1 MKVKH
6 SKFKNTAIL
15 FELLVKQI
23 TQEVLSNSTKNLS
36 EKIIKEFFSSN
47 KELAKELRLY
57 NQIVKEKYSSIDD
70 AKLFLEEVSKER
82 IKLDENKL
90 NKEKY
95 NLIKTIKESYDLN
108 KFLSSNLQNYKL
120 LASVYKVFEAKT
132 MGRKVEIRDF
142 IESNNT
148 ILEHITHK
156 KISVKQADTL
166 YESFKQQSEDLRLLT
181 YKLLIENFNKKYSN
195 LDDSQKGLLR
205 EFINNVTNT
214 STFPKFIEE
223 ETKKVLANL
232 VKESKGINDKV
243 TKIKIS
249 EMIKLYKSDKFLK
262 ENQEKQVSV
271 LMLTYELLK
280 EVKNVNSTR
289 SVKKQY

>member
-23 TQEVLSNSTKNLS
+23 TQEVLSNSTKNVS

-47 KELAKELRLY
+47 KELAKELKLY

-156 KISVKQADTL
+156 KISAKQADTL

-195 LDDSQKGLLR
+195 LDDFQKGLLR

-289 SVKKQY
+289 SVKK

>member
-23 TQEVLSNSTKNLS
+23 THEVLSNSTKNVS

-70 AKLFLEEVSKER
+70 AKLFLEEVAKER

-90 NKEKY
+90 NREKY
-95 NLIKTIKESYDLN
+95 NLIKTIKESYDLD

-120 LASVYKVFEAKT
+120 LASVYKVFETKT
-132 MGRKVEIRDF
+132 LGRKVEIRDF
-142 IESNNT
+142 IDSNNT
-148 ILEHITHK
+148 ILEHITNK
-156 KISVKQADTL
+156 RIAVKPADAL

-223 ETKKVLANL
+223 ETKKVLSNL
-232 VKESKGINDKV
+232 VKESKTVNDKV

-249 EMIKLYKSDKFLK
+249 EMIKLYKSEKFLK

-289 SVKKQY
+289 SVKK

>member
-23 TQEVLSNSTKNLS
+23 THEVLSNSTKNVS

-70 AKLFLEEVSKER
+70 AKLFLEEVAKER
-82 IKLDENKL
+82 IKLDENRL
-90 NKEKY
+90 NREKY
-95 NLIKTIKESYDLN
+95 NLIKTIKESYDLD

-120 LASVYKVFEAKT
+120 LASVYKIFETKT
-132 MGRKVEIRDF
+132 LGRKVEIRDF
-142 IESNNT
+142 IDSNNT
-148 ILEHITHK
+148 ILEHITNK
-156 KISVKQADTL
+156 RIATKPADTL

-223 ETKKVLANL
+223 ETKKVLSNL
-232 VKESKGINDKV
+232 VKESKTVNDKV

-249 EMIKLYKSDKFLK
+249 EMIKLYKSEKFLK

-289 SVKKQY
+289 SVKK

>member
-23 TQEVLSNSTKNLS
+23 THEVLSNSTKNVS

-70 AKLFLEEVSKER
+70 AKLFLEEVAKER
-82 IKLDENKL
+82 VKLDENKL
-90 NKEKY
+90 NREKY
-95 NLIKTIKESYDLN
+95 NLIKTIKESYDLD

-120 LASVYKVFEAKT
+120 LASVYKIFETKT
-132 MGRKVEIRDF
+132 LGRKVEIRDF
-142 IESNNT
+142 IDSNNT
-148 ILEHITHK
+148 ILEHVTNKRIATK
-156 KISVKQADTL
+156 PTDAL

-195 LDDSQKGLLR
+195 LDDSQK
-205 EFINNVTNT
+205 
-214 STFPKFIEE
+214 
-223 ETKKVLANL
+223 
-232 VKESKGINDKV
+232 
-243 TKIKIS
+243 
-249 EMIKLYKSDKFLK
+249 
-262 ENQEKQVSV
+262 
-271 LMLTYELLK
+271 
-280 EVKNVNSTR
+280 
-289 SVKKQY
+289 

>member
-23 TQEVLSNSTKNLS
+23 TQEVLSNSTKNIS

-47 KELAKELRLY
+47 KELAKELKLY

-82 IKLDENKL
+82 TKLDENKL

-95 NLIKTIKESYDLN
+95 NLIKTIKESYDLD

-142 IESNNT
+142 IDSNNT

-156 KISVKQADTL
+156 KISSKQADNL
-166 YESFKQQSEDLRLLT
+166 YESFRQQSEDLRLLT

-232 VKESKGINDKV
+232 VKESKSITDKV

-289 SVKKQY
+289 SVKK

>member
-23 TQEVLSNSTKNLS
+23 THEVLSNSTKNVS

-70 AKLFLEEVSKER
+70 AKLFLEEVAKER

-90 NKEKY
+90 NREKY
-95 NLIKTIKESYDLN
+95 NLIKTIKESYDLD

-120 LASVYKVFEAKT
+120 LASVYKIFETKT
-132 MGRKVEIRDF
+132 LGRKVEIRDF
-142 IESNNT
+142 IDSNNT
-148 ILEHITHK
+148 ILEHVTNKRIATK
-156 KISVKQADTL
+156 PTDTL

-223 ETKKVLANL
+223 ETKKVLSNL
-232 VKESKGINDKV
+232 VKESKTVNDKV

-249 EMIKLYKSDKFLK
+249 EMIKLYKSEKFLK

-289 SVKKQY
+289 SVKK

>member
-23 TQEVLSNSTKNLS
+23 THEVLSNSTKNVS

-70 AKLFLEEVSKER
+70 AKLFLEEVAKER

-90 NKEKY
+90 NREKY
-95 NLIKTIKESYDLN
+95 NLIKTIKESYDLD

-120 LASVYKVFEAKT
+120 LASVYKVFETKT
-132 MGRKVEIRDF
+132 LGRKVEIRDF
-142 IESNNT
+142 IDSNNT
-148 ILEHITHK
+148 ILEHVTNKRIANKPT
-156 KISVKQADTL
+156 DTL

-223 ETKKVLANL
+223 ETKKVLSNL
-232 VKESKGINDKV
+232 VKESKTVNDKV

-249 EMIKLYKSDKFLK
+249 EMIKLYKSEKFLK

-280 EVKNVNSTR
+280 EVKNVNSAR
-289 SVKKQY
+289 SVKK

>member
-23 TQEVLSNSTKNLS
+23 TQEVLSNSTKNIS

-47 KELAKELRLY
+47 KELAKELKLY

-82 IKLDENKL
+82 TKLDENKL

-95 NLIKTIKESYDLN
+95 NLIKTIKESYDLD

-142 IESNNT
+142 IDSNNT

-156 KISVKQADTL
+156 KVSLKQADTL

-289 SVKKQY
+289 SVKK

>member
-23 TQEVLSNSTKNLS
+23 THEVLSNSTKNVS

-70 AKLFLEEVSKER
+70 AKLFLEEVAKER
-82 IKLDENKL
+82 VKLDENKL
-90 NKEKY
+90 NREKY
-95 NLIKTIKESYDLN
+95 NLIKTIKESYDLD

-120 LASVYKVFEAKT
+120 LASVYKIFENKT
-132 MGRKVEIRDF
+132 LGRKVEIRDF
-142 IESNNT
+142 IDSNNT
-148 ILEHITHK
+148 ILEHVTNKRIATK
-156 KISVKQADTL
+156 PADTL

-223 ETKKVLANL
+223 ETKKVLSNL
-232 VKESKGINDKV
+232 VKESKGITDKV

-289 SVKKQY
+289 SVKK

>member
-23 TQEVLSNSTKNLS
+23 THEVLSNSTKNVS

-70 AKLFLEEVSKER
+70 AKLFLEEVAKER
-82 IKLDENKL
+82 VKLDENKL
-90 NKEKY
+90 NREKY
-95 NLIKTIKESYDLN
+95 NLIKTIKESYDLD

-120 LASVYKVFEAKT
+120 LASVYKIFETKT
-132 MGRKVEIRDF
+132 LGRKVEIRDF
-142 IESNNT
+142 IDSNNT
-148 ILEHITHK
+148 ILEHITNK
-156 KISVKQADTL
+156 RIATKPADTL

-223 ETKKVLANL
+223 ETKKVLSNL
-232 VKESKGINDKV
+232 VKESKTVNDKV

-249 EMIKLYKSDKFLK
+249 EMIKLYKSEKFLK

-289 SVKKQY
+289 SVKK

>member
-1 MKVKH
+1 
-6 SKFKNTAIL
+6 
-15 FELLVKQI
+15 
-23 TQEVLSNSTKNLS
+23 
-36 EKIIKEFFSSN
+36 
-47 KELAKELRLY
+47 
-57 NQIVKEKYSSIDD
+57 
-70 AKLFLEEVSKER
+70 
-82 IKLDENKL
+82 L

-95 NLIKTIKESYDLN
+95 NLIKTIKESYDLD

-120 LASVYKVFEAKT
+120 LASVYKVFETKT
-132 MGRKVEIRDF
+132 LGRQVEIRDF
-142 IESNNT
+142 IDSNNT
-148 ILEHITHK
+148 ILEHIVNKRVSTK
-156 KISVKQADTL
+156 PSDTL

-214 STFPKFIEE
+214 SAFPKFIEE
-223 ETKKVLANL
+223 ETKKVLSNL
-232 VKESKGINDKV
+232 VKESKSISDKV

-262 ENQEKQVSV
+262 ENQDKQVSV

-280 EVKNVNSTR
+280 EIKNVNT
-289 SVKKQY
+289 VGATKK

>member
-23 TQEVLSNSTKNLS
+23 THEVLSNSTKNVS

-70 AKLFLEEVSKER
+70 AKLFLEEVAKER

-90 NKEKY
+90 NREKY
-95 NLIKTIKESYDLN
+95 NLIKTIKESYDLD

-120 LASVYKVFEAKT
+120 LASVYKIFETKT
-132 MGRKVEIRDF
+132 LGRKVEIRDF
-142 IESNNT
+142 IDSNNT
-148 ILEHITHK
+148 ILEHVTNKRIATK
-156 KISVKQADTL
+156 PTDTL

-223 ETKKVLANL
+223 ETKKVLSNL
-232 VKESKGINDKV
+232 IKESKTINDKV

-249 EMIKLYKSDKFLK
+249 EMIKLYKSEKFLK

-289 SVKKQY
+289 SVKK

>member
-23 TQEVLSNSTKNLS
+23 TQEVLSNSTKNIS

-47 KELAKELRLY
+47 KELAKELKLY

-82 IKLDENKL
+82 AKLDENKL

-95 NLIKTIKESYDLN
+95 NLIKTIKESYDLD

-156 KISVKQADTL
+156 KVSLKQADTL

-232 VKESKGINDKV
+232 VKESKGITDKV

-280 EVKNVNSTR
+280 EVKNVNSAR
-289 SVKKQY
+289 SVKK

>member
-23 TQEVLSNSTKNLS
+23 TQEVLSNSTKNIS

-47 KELAKELRLY
+47 KELAKELKLY

-82 IKLDENKL
+82 TKLDENKL

-95 NLIKTIKESYDLN
+95 NLIKTIKESYDLD

-148 ILEHITHK
+148 ILEHVTHK
-156 KISVKQADTL
+156 RISAKQADTL

-289 SVKKQY
+289 SVKK

>member
-23 TQEVLSNSTKNLS
+23 THEVLSNSTKNVS

-70 AKLFLEEVSKER
+70 AKLFLEEVAKER

-90 NKEKY
+90 NREKY
-95 NLIKTIKESYDLN
+95 NLIKTIKESYDLD

-120 LASVYKVFEAKT
+120 LASVYKIFETKT
-132 MGRKVEIRDF
+132 LGRKVEIRDF
-142 IESNNT
+142 IDSNNT
-148 ILEHITHK
+148 ILEHVTNKRIANKST
-156 KISVKQADTL
+156 DTL

-223 ETKKVLANL
+223 ETKKVLSNL
-232 VKESKGINDKV
+232 VKESKTVNDKV

-249 EMIKLYKSDKFLK
+249 EMIKLYKSEKFLK

-280 EVKNVNSTR
+280 EVKNVNSAR
-289 SVKKQY
+289 SVKK

>member
-1 MKVKH
+1 
-6 SKFKNTAIL
+6 L

-23 TQEVLSNSTKNLS
+23 THEVLSNSTKNVS

-70 AKLFLEEVSKER
+70 AKLFLEEVAKER

-90 NKEKY
+90 NREKY
-95 NLIKTIKESYDLN
+95 NLIKTIKESYDLD

-120 LASVYKVFEAKT
+120 LASVYKIFETKT
-132 MGRKVEIRDF
+132 LGRKVEIRDF
-142 IESNNT
+142 IDSNNT
-148 ILEHITHK
+148 ILEHITNK
-156 KISVKQADTL
+156 RIATKPADTL

-223 ETKKVLANL
+223 ETKKVLSNL
-232 VKESKGINDKV
+232 VKESKTVNDKV

-249 EMIKLYKSDKFLK
+249 EMIKLYKSEKFLK

-289 SVKKQY
+289 SVKK

>member
-23 TQEVLSNSTKNLS
+23 TQEVLSNSTKNVS

-47 KELAKELRLY
+47 KELAKELKLY

-70 AKLFLEEVSKER
+70 AKLFLEEVAKER
-82 IKLDENKL
+82 VKLDENKL

-95 NLIKTIKESYDLN
+95 NLIKTIKESYDLD

-120 LASVYKVFEAKT
+120 LASVYKIFETKT
-132 MGRKVEIRDF
+132 LGRKVEIRDF
-142 IESNNT
+142 IDSNNT
-148 ILEHITHK
+148 ILEHIVNK
-156 KISVKQADTL
+156 RISTKQSDTL

-181 YKLLIENFNKKYSN
+181 YKLLIESFNKKYSN

-223 ETKKVLANL
+223 ETKKVLSNL
-232 VKESKGINDKV
+232 VKESKVIGDKV

-249 EMIKLYKSDKFLK
+249 EMIKLYKSDKFLR

-280 EVKNVNSTR
+280 EIKHVNTARST
-289 SVKKQY
+289 KK

>member
-23 TQEVLSNSTKNLS
+23 THEVLSNSTKNVS

-70 AKLFLEEVSKER
+70 AKLFLEEVAKER

-90 NKEKY
+90 NREKY
-95 NLIKTIKESYDLN
+95 NLIKTIKESYDLD

-120 LASVYKVFEAKT
+120 LASVYKIFETKT
-132 MGRKVEIRDF
+132 LGRKVEIRDF
-142 IESNNT
+142 IDSNNT
-148 ILEHITHK
+148 ILEHITNK
-156 KISVKQADTL
+156 RIATKPADTL

-223 ETKKVLANL
+223 ETKKVLSNL
-232 VKESKGINDKV
+232 VKESKTINDKV

-249 EMIKLYKSDKFLK
+249 EMIKLYKSEKFLK

-289 SVKKQY
+289 SVKK

>member
-23 TQEVLSNSTKNLS
+23 TQEVLSNSTKNVS

-47 KELAKELRLY
+47 KELAKELKLY

-156 KISVKQADTL
+156 KISAKQADTL

-280 EVKNVNSTR
+280 EVKNVNSAR
-289 SVKKQY
+289 SVKK

>member
-23 TQEVLSNSTKNLS
+23 TQEVLSNSTKNIS

-47 KELAKELRLY
+47 KELAKELKLY

-70 AKLFLEEVSKER
+70 AKLFLEEVAKER

-95 NLIKTIKESYDLN
+95 NLIKTIKESYDLD

-132 MGRKVEIRDF
+132 TGRKVEIRDF

-156 KISVKQADTL
+156 KVSSKQADTL

-232 VKESKGINDKV
+232 VKESKGITDKV

-289 SVKKQY
+289 SVKK